1 LCYDSTDSG
10 DFVPG
15 GKVELDGKNGKVVFL
30 RLPPF
35 FGKFFTHPQE
45 CQVPFSVAYSA
56 ACLQKAGFEVSLNDQ
71 WAREESPRRML
82 RGVLASQ
89 ASMLVLHVDSMNRD
103 IVMDTAWAVRRH
115 CGLALPMVAI
125 GQYADVFP
133 ESLVGPTGPFDVAV
147 MGEPEL
153 TLVDVARAVA
163 AADRGVVP
171 GADFS
176 GISGIVWT
184 DRVKAIRNG
193 PRPLVEDLDS
203 LPMPAWGLFNLDDY
217 AKLSAYVPVA
227 GRVRWG
233 WIMSSRGCPF
243 GCVFCSPTL
252 RKSHGR
258 RYRVHSP
265 AYVVDMVERL
275 VRDFG
280 CNAIA
285 FEDDVFSLDRERTMA
300 ICREIDRRGL
310 KVFWT
315 AQTHLATLDEELIA
329 AMARAGCRGLCAGVE
344 SGDEDIRRS
353 LKGGSLDDRTL
364 LQNAALL
371 RKNGIELTAYFMV
384 GCPGETIEQMKKTV
398 EMARRIDP
406 LMIQVAFFTP
416 YPGSEAWDRYMVGG
430 IHEPEMSHYN
440 RFGVNLSA
448 ADSKSVE
455 RLHDRFYQSFYLSPR
470 RMFRYATRRLPYV
483 LLQSRGREFKLL
495 FNTLVYLLAPIHSM
509 KMDSMDSV
517 RRL

>member
-1 LCYDSTDSG
+1 M
-10 DFVPG
+10 G
-15 GKVELDGKNGKVVFL
+15 GNKGHVVFL

-45 CQVPFSVAYSA
+45 CQVPFAVAYSA
-56 ACLQKAGFEVSLNDQ
+56 ACLEHDGFSVSINDQ
-71 WAREESPRRML
+71 WAREQSPRKML
-82 RGVLASQ
+82 RGVLASG
-89 ASMLVLHVDSMNRD
+89 ATMLVMNVDSMNRD
-103 IVMDTAWAVRRH
+103 IVLDTAWAVRRH
-115 CGLALPMVAI
+115 CGPRLPMVAI

-133 ESLVGPTGPFDVAV
+133 ESLVGPSGPFDVAV
-147 MGEPEL
+147 IGEPEL
-153 TLVDVARAVA
+153 TLVDVAGALARCGSESGECDRA
-163 AADRGVVP
+163 GL
-171 GADFS
+171 G
-176 GISGIVWT
+176 GIAGIVWA
-184 DRVKAIRNG
+184 DRMHAVRNP
-193 PRPLVEDLDS
+193 PRPLVQDLDT
-203 LPMPAWGLFNLDDY
+203 LPMPAYGLFKLDDY
-217 AKLSAYVPVA
+217 AKLSAFVPIA

-258 RYRVHSP
+258 TYRVHSP
-265 AYVVDMVERL
+265 AYVVDMVDKL
-275 VRDFG
+275 VREHG

-300 ICREIDRRGL
+300 ICRGIVERGL

-315 AQTHLATLDEELIA
+315 AQTHLATLDDELIA
-329 AMARAGCRGLCAGVE
+329 AMAAAGCRGLCAGVE
-344 SGDEDIRRS
+344 SGDEDVRRS
-353 LKGGSLDDRTL
+353 LKGNSLSNETIL
-364 LQNAALL
+364 KNVALL
-371 RKNGIELTAYFMV
+371 KKHRIELTAYFMV

-398 EMARRIDP
+398 KMAVEMDP

-448 ADSKSVE
+448 AGRRDVE
-455 RLHDRFYQSFYLSPR
+455 RLHDRFYRSFYFSPR
-470 RMFRYATRRLPYV
+470 RVIRYATRRLPFV
-483 LLQSRGREFKLL
+483 LLQSRGREFRLL
-495 FNTLVYLLAPIHSM
+495 FSTIVYLMAPVHSM

>member
-1 LCYDSTDSG
+1 MG
-10 DFVPG
+10 R
-15 GKVELDGKNGKVVFL
+15 KKGKVVFL

-45 CQVPFSVAYSA
+45 CQIPFSVAYSA
-56 ACLQKAGFEVSLNDQ
+56 ACLEDAGFEVSLNDQ

-82 RGVLASQ
+82 RGVLA
-89 ASMLVLHVDSMNRD
+89 ADMDMLILNVDSMNRD
-103 IVMDTAWAVRRH
+103 IVIDTAWAVRRH
-115 CGLALPMVAI
+115 RGLSLPMIAI

-133 ESLVGPTGPFDVAV
+133 ESLVGPSGPFDVAV
-147 MGEPEL
+147 IGEPEL
-153 TLVDVARAVA
+153 TLVEVARAIA
-163 AADRGVVP
+163 AGDAAGNQS
-171 GADFS
+171 GIDFS

-184 DRVKAIRNG
+184 DRVRAVRNT
-193 PRPLVEDLDS
+193 PRPLVSDLDT
-203 LPMPAWGLFNLDDY
+203 LPMPAYGLFNLDDY
-217 AKLSAYVPVA
+217 AKLSAYVPIA

-243 GCVFCSPTL
+243 GCLFCSPTL
-252 RKSHGR
+252 RKSHGA

-265 AYVVDMVERL
+265 RFVVDMIETL
-275 VRDFG
+275 VRDHG

-285 FEDDVFSLDRERTMA
+285 FEDDVFSLDRARTIA
-300 ICREIDRRGL
+300 ICDEIIARGL

-315 AQTHLATLDEELIA
+315 AQTHLATLDEDLIA
-329 AMARAGCRGLCAGVE
+329 AMASAGCRGLCAGVE
-344 SGDEDIRRS
+344 SGDEDVRRT
-353 LKGGSLDDRTL
+353 LKGNSLTNETIIRS
-364 LQNAALL
+364 AALL
-371 RKNGIELTAYFMV
+371 KKHGIELTAYFMV
-384 GCPGETIEQMKKTV
+384 GCPGETLDQMKKTV
-398 EMARRIDP
+398 KMASDMDP

-448 ADSKSVE
+448 ADRKEVE
-455 RLHDRFYQSFYLSPR
+455 RLHDRFYRKFYLSPR
-470 RMFRYATRRLPYV
+470 RVLRYATKRLPWV

-495 FNTLVYLLAPIHSM
+495 FNTLVYLLAPVHSM